1 MKNKQTTL
9 CWSCAKAGGG
19 NVSECPWAR
28 EFKPVEGW
36 TATETHLRNG
46 EHSKPYTSYRVTAC
60 PLFVPDPRT
69 LPKPATPEEI
79 ANVKRAA
86 VKEMEGLHGKERKDA
101 RRAVYKKFHI
111 CIKCANAFAAA
122 GYTMC
127 PPCRIKH
134 AAQNRK
140 ERIE

>member
-1 MKNKQTTL
+1 MTQEIKRSGNDL
-9 CWSCAKAGGG
+9 CWTCAKSGYGKA
-19 NVSECPWAR
+19 SQCTWER

-36 TATETHLRNG
+36 TAEET
-46 EHSKPYTSYRVTAC
+46 SVSYRITSC
-60 PLFVPDPRT
+60 PLFVPDPKT

-79 ANVKRAA
+79 ANVKRVAA
-86 VKEMEGLHGKERKDA
+86 KELEGLHGKEREDA

-111 CIKCANAFAAA
+111 CIKCVNAFATA

-134 AAQNRK
+134 AARCRK
-140 ERIE
+140 ERREQP